1 VTERLTRRRLLGGL
15 ASVVAGIAV
24 APGSALAARRFA
36 PRLAQVKVGNGG
48 RPYEGDRP
56 LFATVSPGVID
67 RDSAVVSFQ
76 LFTPAHVRLD
86 VIRTALR
93 KRTVVATVEQEFAA
107 GSNELRWT
115 PDLET
120 PVGTYVLRLT
130 VEAQGRA
137 ARVYGGGRPLVPGHS
152 HVPVVRVLGIE
163 AACNRRSY
171 APGDLIRLSVF
182 SDAFRLTLQILH
194 SGPEAEYTNRNDA
207 ISGVQV
213 AKLITLPWRRNRDAP
228 AQVKLRAGNDWPTG
242 LYAARLTAPNGREGF
257 APFVLRPKDLGANR
271 QAVVMPTNTWQA
283 YNFYDADGDGFGDTW
298 YAGGNPPV
306 DLTRP
311 YRDRGVPPRFHRY
324 DAPFLHWLSW
334 AGKTP
339 DFLCDDDLDAME
351 SGDRLRE
358 LYDLVVFPGHT
369 EYETSHVY
377 DVMQRYRD
385 LGGRMIFLSANS
397 FFWKVTRTPDRLHRI
412 KLWRDLG
419 RPEATLIGAQYRAN
433 DDGSRRGVYH
443 VGNAAKVPW
452 LYEGTGLVDGDTF
465 GDNVGGYGIE
475 IDATTRRTPP
485 GTVIVAVILNVFGQG
500 INADM
505 TYYETASGARVF
517 NAGALDFSGSVMF
530 EPMRTMLS
538 NLWAHMTSTT

>member
-1 VTERLTRRRLLGGL
+1 MTERLTRSRLLGGM
-15 ASVVAGIAV
+15 ASIVAGIAL
-24 APGSALAARRFA
+24 APGSAFAARRFA

-48 RPYEGDRP
+48 RRYEGDRP
-56 LFATVSPGVID
+56 LFATVSPGVRG
-67 RDSAVVSFQ
+67 RDSAVVGFQ
-76 LFTPAHVRLD
+76 LFAPAHVRLD

-93 KRTVVATVEQEFAA
+93 KRTVVATVEQTFGA
-107 GSNELRWT
+107 GMNELRWS

-130 VEAQGRA
+130 VEAPGRA
-137 ARVYGGGRPLVPGHS
+137 PRVYGGGRPLVLGHS
-152 HVPVVRVLGIE
+152 QVPVVRVLGIE

-171 APGDLIRLSVF
+171 APGDLIRLNVL

-194 SGPEAEYTNRNDA
+194 CGPEAEYTNRNDSM
-207 ISGVQV
+207 SGVQV
-213 AKLITLPWRRNRDAP
+213 DKLVTLPWHRNHDAP
-228 AQVKLRAGNDWPTG
+228 ALVKVRAGSNWPTG
-242 LYAARLTAPNGREGF
+242 LYAARFTTPNGREGF
-257 APFVLRPKDLGANR
+257 APFVLRPKVLGANR

-358 LYDLVVFPGHT
+358 LYDLIVFPGHT

-397 FFWKVTRTPDRLHRI
+397 FFWKVNRRPNELRRI

-419 RPEATLIGAQYRAN
+419 RPEATLMGAQYRAN
-433 DDGSRRGVYH
+433 DDGTRRGVYH
-443 VGNAAKVPW
+443 VGNSTKVPW
-452 LYEGTGLVDGDTF
+452 LYEGTGLADGDTF

-475 IDATTRRTPP
+475 IDATTKNTPP

-505 TYYETASGARVF
+505 TYYETAAGARVF
-517 NAGALDFSGSVMF
+517 NASALDFSGSVMF

-538 NLWAHMTSTT
+538 NLWTHMTAA